1 MAQGRNLRS
10 RAEVRNEIP
19 GPAWSNK
26 DRKSRTP
33 DRAGAEGFGKRRN
46 SLQRRVGVRGCQGA
60 TNIRKS
66 VGEEVAVSSNG
77 SQGQLFLRSCGRRA
91 EKQMGAGK
99 GCGATRSIGYF
110 EGRGR
115 VSHVVLGW
123 CRPGCP

>member
-46 SLQRRVGVRGCQGA
+46 SLQRRVGIEGVSGSHEHQEECWRGGSCQQQREPGPA
-60 TNIRKS
+60 LS
-66 VGEEVAVSSNG
+66 EVMWEES
-77 SQGQLFLRSCGRRA
+77 
-91 EKQMGAGK
+91 
-99 GCGATRSIGYF
+99 
-110 EGRGR
+110 
-115 VSHVVLGW
+115 
-123 CRPGCP
+123 